1 MFFLTVVFFFLIRFP
16 FCCRTIF
23 TYGSFGREKEGDIV
37 AFHGAILLPCENE
50 IVEEAH
56 SYKELG

>member
-1 MFFLTVVFFFLIRFP
+1 MDLLEERKRVIIVV
-16 FCCRTIF
+16 
-23 TYGSFGREKEGDIV
+23 
-37 AFHGAILLPCENE
+37 FHGAILLPCENE